1 MSDAAHHSNTSST
14 DASAADTRNHHR
26 STLFQPWNLRRWKN
40 GRRTPAAGTT
50 NDDHDHSN
58 NNNNN
63 NNNGATTAT
72 TGDATDRRNGRC
84 RSLSWDGITMTAAAV
99 TDSVGGGVPTS
110 TTTRRRQ
117 KVPSSSSFL
126 LSDRRSRSNSWDQTE
141 FWEPHGNRR
150 LGPTNSGSSRR
161 CRQNIRHTR
170 MNHQSDPNI
179 TTSMWDFADDDD
191 DEVVM
196 AHLQPSSDDVVNL
209 VAQQLGVAVPH
220 AQAYPAHPSRTP
232 TTIRREQ
239 RLRERELQ
247 PLPPPRR
254 GPASMMPPP
263 VASIPCNP
271 VSPMVLQNLPTIT
284 IRYHDLY
291 PDEKQEEDDGDEED
305 GSFSTDNLGRGCR
318 HENPLESS
326 SSSISIGLHLETYCC
341 TICCDEMEVGTTA
354 VRLPCAH
361 IYHTDCITTWLSK
374 FNTCPICRYA
384 LPTLADFL
392 YPTSSR
398 NNSSSRMRINLPRQ
412 QQQDMQQQLQQ
423 QQRPIQ
429 YTMQELKQFPISQLK
444 HLYTSW
450 IICTYQSVAE
460 PSQKLPME
468 LPTHI
473 VDKCSMIDYMME
485 CQVVMMMT
493 PPLKTTKMTTSYTD
507 LNNMSIRELKSL
519 LLPVQRK
526 HEKEEVTKPT
536 YHIVEKQDLIDYILM
551 EQHQQHQQQQQHRPR
566 R

>member
-14 DASAADTRNHHR
+14 DEVGAADTRNNHR
-26 STLFQPWNLRRWKN
+26 TLFQPWNLRRWTN
-40 GRRTPAAGTT
+40 GSRTPSAGTT

-63 NNNGATTAT
+63 NNGATTAT
-72 TGDATDRRNGRC
+72 TGDATNRRNGRC

-99 TDSVGGGVPTS
+99 TDGMSGSDPTS

-126 LSDRRSRSNSWDQTE
+126 LSDRRSRSNSWDPTE
-141 FWEPHGNRR
+141 FWEPQGNRR
-150 LGPTNSGSSRR
+150 LGPTHSSSSSRR
-161 CRQNIRHTR
+161 CRQNNRHSR

-179 TTSMWDFADDDD
+179 TTSMWDFADEDDD
-191 DEVVM
+191 VVM
-196 AHLQPSSDDVVNL
+196 ANLQPSSDDVVNL

-263 VASIPCNP
+263 VASIQCNP
-271 VSPMVLQNLPTIT
+271 VSPMVLHNLPTIT
-284 IRYHDLY
+284 LRYIDLY
-291 PDEKQEEDDGDEED
+291 PDEKQEEDGDDEED
-305 GSFSTDNLGRGCR
+305 GSFGTDNLGRGCR
-318 HENPLESS
+318 HDNPLESS
-326 SSSISIGLHLETYCC
+326 SSSISIGLHLEAYCC
-341 TICCDEMEVGTTA
+341 TICCDDMEVGTTA

-392 YPTSSR
+392 HPTSSSS
-398 NNSSSRMRINLPRQ
+398 NSNIRTRMNLPRQ
-412 QQQDMQQQLQQ
+412 QQQELQQQQ

-429 YTMQELKQFPISQLK
+429 YTLQELQQLPLPQLK

-450 IICTYQSVAE
+450 IICTYQSVVE

-468 LPTHI
+468 IPTHI
-473 VDKCSMIDYMME
+473 VDKRSLIDYMME

-507 LNNMSIRELKSL
+507 LQNMSIRELKSL

-526 HEKEEVTKPT
+526 HEKEEVTQPT

-551 EQHQQHQQQQQHRPR
+551 EQQQQYAT
-566 R
+566 